1 MTKARGFGGHHGVA
15 DPVVTM
21 SQKSRNGGGDYGNGR
36 RSNFGWSSNFGFG
49 GVIEG
54 CSGVVGHPVVEGHR
68 RSVDAPQP
76 HSQRALCARIPEAAQ
91 EVLVNLPL

>member
-36 RSNFGWSSNFGFG
+36 RSNFGWSSNGFG

>member
-54 CSGVVGHPVVEGHR
+54 CRRGCGSSCGR
-68 RSVDAPQP
+68 RSPQVCGCTAAP
-76 HSQRALCARIPEAAQ
+76 LAACFVCQ
-91 EVLVNLPL
+91 DP